1 MNAEQY
7 RAVIGWFNARPAA
20 KKALRLVSRGAV
32 GLVYL
37 LYLGM
42 LVWLALHRS
51 EQLWP
56 AAIVPA
62 AAFLVGTLVRRVIDR
77 PRPYTALGF
86 APLFPKDKPG
96 QSMPSRHCFSAA
108 AIAGAAWY
116 VLRMDQGDGMAYLTE
131 PVTIGNI
138 TRTVNATG
146 EVGAVQLVS
155 VGAQVGGQIKKLHV
169 VLGQDVK
176 KGDLIAEIDSVPQL
190 NQLETDKARLQ
201 SYESQLAAKKVALK
215 IAKTKYDREMQ
226 LKKRDA
232 ASKESL
238 EDAENAYALAKAE
251 VTELESQIR
260 QARIA
265 VNTDEV
271 NLGYTRITAPLDGT
285 IVSVPVDEGQTV
297 NANQTTPTIV
307 QIADLDKMEIK
318 IEISEGD
325 ITAVK
330 PGMPITYTILSNP
343 ETEYKA
349 TLTSID
355 PGLTTLTDGS
365 YKTTSSTGSSASS
378 SSSSSSNNAVYYYG
392 KALID
397 NKEGPLRIGMTTQN
411 VITVAD
417 VKDALLVP
425 VIAVQSRNGKKFV
438 RVLGPGDKPER
449 REVTTGIAD
458 GIHIQ
463 ILSGLKEG
471 DAVITAQVTQQE
483 RDAQVQQRHRGP
495 RL

>member
-1 MNAEQY
+1 MKKKLFLI
-7 RAVIGWFNARPAA
+7 AV
-20 KKALRLVSRGAV
+20 L
-32 GLVYL
+32 
-37 LYLGM
+37 
-42 LVWLALHRS
+42 
-51 EQLWP
+51 
-56 AAIVPA
+56 IVA
-62 AAFLVGTLVRRVIDR
+62 AA
-77 PRPYTALGF
+77 A
-86 APLFPKDKPG
+86 
-96 QSMPSRHCFSAA
+96 
-108 AIAGAAWY
+108 AAWY
-116 VLRMDQGDGMAYLTE
+116 VLRTDKGDGMAYLTE
-131 PVTIGNI
+131 PVTTGNI

-169 VLGQDVK
+169 VLGQDVQ

-190 NQLETDKARLQ
+190 NQLETDKAKLQ

-215 IAKTKYDREMQ
+215 IAKTKYDRELQ

-232 ASKESL
+232 SSKESL

-260 QARIA
+260 QAQIA

-330 PGMPITYTILSNP
+330 PGMPITYTILSDP

-365 YKTTSSTGSSASS
+365 YKTTSSTSSSSS

-392 KALID
+392 RALIN
-397 NKEGPLRIGMTTQN
+397 NKKGPLRIGMTTQN
-411 VITVAD
+411 VITVAN

-425 VIAVQSRNGKKFV
+425 VIAVESRNGKKFV

-458 GIHIQ
+458 GIHVQ

-471 DAVITAQVTQQE
+471 DAVITSQLTEKEQA
-483 RDAQVQQRHRGP
+483 AALQQRHRGP

>member
-1 MNAEQY
+1 MKKKLFLIAALVVAAA
-7 RAVIGWFNARPAA
+7 AVVWY
-20 KKALRLVSRGAV
+20 ALRA
-32 GLVYL
+32 
-37 LYLGM
+37 
-42 LVWLALHRS
+42 
-51 EQLWP
+51 
-56 AAIVPA
+56 
-62 AAFLVGTLVRRVIDR
+62 
-77 PRPYTALGF
+77 
-86 APLFPKDKPG
+86 
-96 QSMPSRHCFSAA
+96 
-108 AIAGAAWY
+108 
-116 VLRMDQGDGMAYLTE
+116 DQGDGIAYLTE
-131 PVTIGNI
+131 PVI
-138 TRTVNATG
+138 TGGLVKTVNATG

-190 NQLETDKARLQ
+190 NQLETDKAKLE
-201 SYESQLAAKKVALK
+201 SYTSQLAAKKVALK
-215 IAKTKYDREMQ
+215 IAKTKYDRELQ

-232 ASKESL
+232 SSKESL

-251 VTELESQIR
+251 VTELESLIR
-260 QARIA
+260 QSRIA

-307 QIADLDKMEIK
+307 QIADLDKMELK

-330 PGMPITYTILSNP
+330 PGMPIRYTILSDP
-343 ETEYKA
+343 ETDYDA
-349 TLTSID
+349 TRTSIA

-378 SSSSSSNNAVYYYG
+378 SASSSSNNAVYYYG

-397 NKEGPLRIGMTTQN
+397 NKGGPLRIGMTTQTM
-411 VITVAD
+411 ITVANAEN
-417 VKDALLVP
+417 ALLAP
-425 VIAVQSRNGKKFV
+425 VVAVTARDGKKYV
-438 RVLGPGDKPER
+438 RVLNAAGQPEE
-449 REVTTGIAD
+449 REVTTGLSD

-463 ILSGLKEG
+463 ILSGLKAG
-471 DAVITAQVTQQE
+471 DDVITAQLTQKE
-483 RDAQVQQRHRGP
+483 RDAELKQRHRGP

>member
-1 MNAEQY
+1 MKKKLFLIAALVV
-7 RAVIGWFNARPAA
+7 AVAA
-20 KKALRLVSRGAV
+20 VVWYALRA
-32 GLVYL
+32 
-37 LYLGM
+37 
-42 LVWLALHRS
+42 
-51 EQLWP
+51 
-56 AAIVPA
+56 
-62 AAFLVGTLVRRVIDR
+62 
-77 PRPYTALGF
+77 
-86 APLFPKDKPG
+86 
-96 QSMPSRHCFSAA
+96 
-108 AIAGAAWY
+108 
-116 VLRMDQGDGMAYLTE
+116 DQGDGIAYLTE
-131 PVTIGNI
+131 PVI
-138 TRTVNATG
+138 TGGLVKTVNATG

-190 NQLETDKARLQ
+190 NQLETDKAKLE
-201 SYESQLAAKKVALK
+201 SYTSQLAAKKVALK
-215 IAKTKYDREMQ
+215 IAKTKYDRELQ

-232 ASKESL
+232 SSKESL

-251 VTELESQIR
+251 VTELESLIR
-260 QARIA
+260 QSRIA

-307 QIADLDKMEIK
+307 QIADLDKMELK

-330 PGMPITYTILSNP
+330 PGMPIRYTILSDP
-343 ETEYKA
+343 ETVYDA

-378 SSSSSSNNAVYYYG
+378 SASSSSNNAVYYYG

-397 NKEGPLRIGMTTQN
+397 NKGGPLRIGMTTQTM
-411 VITVAD
+411 ITVANAEN
-417 VKDALLVP
+417 ALLAP
-425 VIAVQSRNGKKFV
+425 VVAVTARDGKKYV
-438 RVLGPGDKPER
+438 RVLNAAGQPEE
-449 REVTTGIAD
+449 REVTTGLSD

-463 ILSGLKEG
+463 ILSGLKAG
-471 DAVITAQVTQQE
+471 DDVITAQLTQKE
-483 RDAQVQQRHRGP
+483 RDAELKQRHRGP

>member
-1 MNAEQY
+1 MKSRSKTLFVVLPILLLCVGGIWYWRKNADD
-7 RAVIGWFNARPAA
+7 RAAM
-20 KKALRLVSRGAV
+20 S
-32 GLVYL
+32 
-37 LYLGM
+37 
-42 LVWLALHRS
+42 
-51 EQLWP
+51 
-56 AAIVPA
+56 
-62 AAFLVGTLVRRVIDR
+62 
-77 PRPYTALGF
+77 
-86 APLFPKDKPG
+86 
-96 QSMPSRHCFSAA
+96 
-108 AIAGAAWY
+108 
-116 VLRMDQGDGMAYLTE
+116 YLTE
-131 PVTIGNI
+131 TVRRGEILA
-138 TRTVNATG
+138 TVNASG
-146 EVGAVQLVS
+146 ELDAVVS
-155 VGAQVGGQIKKLHV
+155 VDVGAQVSGQIERLYV
-169 VLGQDVK
+169 ELGQQVK
-176 KGDLIAEIDSVPQL
+176 KGDLIAEIDSTTQRNELEKSKAQL
-190 NQLETDKARLQ
+190 A
-201 SYESQLAAKKVALK
+201 SYEAQLAARKTALDIAQTRYNRELKLRRSDSTSRENLESAQQTLASARADVA
-215 IAKTKYDREMQ
+215 EM
-226 LKKRDA
+226 
-232 ASKESL
+232 
-238 EDAENAYALAKAE
+238 
-251 VTELESQIR
+251 ESQITQTR
-260 QARIA
+260 LA
-265 VNTDEV
+265 VSTAET
-271 NLGYTRITAPLDGT
+271 NLGFTRISAPLDGT
-285 IVSVPVDEGQTV
+285 VVSVPVEEGQTV

>member
-1 MNAEQY
+1 MKKKLFLIAAL
-7 RAVIGWFNARPAA
+7 AV
-20 KKALRLVSRGAV
+20 
-32 GLVYL
+32 
-37 LYLGM
+37 
-42 LVWLALHRS
+42 
-51 EQLWP
+51 
-56 AAIVPA
+56 A
-62 AAFLVGTLVRRVIDR
+62 AAV
-77 PRPYTALGF
+77 
-86 APLFPKDKPG
+86 
-96 QSMPSRHCFSAA
+96 
-108 AIAGAAWY
+108 AAWY

-251 VTELESQIR
+251 VIELESQIR

-297 NANQTTPTIV
+297 NANQTTPTILKLAKLKLMSLGKMALKS
-307 QIADLDKMEIK
+307 QILRR
-318 IEISEGD
+318 
-325 ITAVK
+325 
-330 PGMPITYTILSNP
+330 
-343 ETEYKA
+343 
-349 TLTSID
+349 
-355 PGLTTLTDGS
+355 LTTFQDV
-365 YKTTSSTGSSASS
+365 TGFP
-378 SSSSSSNNAVYYYG
+378 G
-392 KALID
+392 KRPKLS
-397 NKEGPLRIGMTTQN
+397 
-411 VITVAD
+411 
-417 VKDALLVP
+417 VKM
-425 VIAVQSRNGKKFV
+425 
-438 RVLGPGDKPER
+438 
-449 REVTTGIAD
+449 
-458 GIHIQ
+458 
-463 ILSGLKEG
+463 
-471 DAVITAQVTQQE
+471 
-483 RDAQVQQRHRGP
+483 
-495 RL
+495 

>member
-1 MNAEQY
+1 
-7 RAVIGWFNARPAA
+7 
-20 KKALRLVSRGAV
+20 
-32 GLVYL
+32 
-37 LYLGM
+37 
-42 LVWLALHRS
+42 
-51 EQLWP
+51 
-56 AAIVPA
+56 
-62 AAFLVGTLVRRVIDR
+62 
-77 PRPYTALGF
+77 
-86 APLFPKDKPG
+86 
-96 QSMPSRHCFSAA
+96 
-108 AIAGAAWY
+108 
-116 VLRMDQGDGMAYLTE
+116 MDQGDGMAYLTE

-378 SSSSSSNNAVYYYG
+378 SSVSSSARSNTLCTFPASSGLHTADSSPGAAVG
-392 KALID
+392 WAEPLNSSADITFSPSAKAPEQSPRHSAD
-397 NKEGPLRIGMTTQN
+397 
-411 VITVAD
+411 ITIA
-417 VKDALLVP
+417 VKSFFIWQALL
-425 VIAVQSRNGKKFV
+425 
-438 RVLGPGDKPER
+438 
-449 REVTTGIAD
+449 
-458 GIHIQ
+458 
-463 ILSGLKEG
+463 
-471 DAVITAQVTQQE
+471 
-483 RDAQVQQRHRGP
+483 
-495 RL
+495 

>member
-1 MNAEQY
+1 MKSRSKTLFVVLPILLLCVGGIWYWRKNADD
-7 RAVIGWFNARPAA
+7 RAAM
-20 KKALRLVSRGAV
+20 S
-32 GLVYL
+32 
-37 LYLGM
+37 
-42 LVWLALHRS
+42 
-51 EQLWP
+51 
-56 AAIVPA
+56 
-62 AAFLVGTLVRRVIDR
+62 
-77 PRPYTALGF
+77 
-86 APLFPKDKPG
+86 
-96 QSMPSRHCFSAA
+96 
-108 AIAGAAWY
+108 
-116 VLRMDQGDGMAYLTE
+116 YLTE
-131 PVTIGNI
+131 TVRRGEILA
-138 TRTVNATG
+138 TVNASG
-146 EVGAVQLVS
+146 ELDAVVS
-155 VGAQVGGQIKKLHV
+155 VDVGAQVSGQIERLYV
-169 VLGQDVK
+169 ELGQQVK
-176 KGDLIAEIDSVPQL
+176 KGDLIAEIDSTTQRNELEKSKAQL
-190 NQLETDKARLQ
+190 A
-201 SYESQLAAKKVALK
+201 SYEAQLAARKTALDIAQTRYNRELKLRRSDSTSRENLESAQQTLASARADVA
-215 IAKTKYDREMQ
+215 EM
-226 LKKRDA
+226 
-232 ASKESL
+232 
-238 EDAENAYALAKAE
+238 
-251 VTELESQIR
+251 ESQITQTR
-260 QARIA
+260 LA
-265 VNTDEV
+265 VSTAET
-271 NLGYTRITAPLDGT
+271 NLGYTRISAPLDGT
-285 IVSVPVDEGQTV
+285 VVSVPVEEGQTV

>member
-1 MNAEQY
+1 MKKKLFLIAAL
-7 RAVIGWFNARPAA
+7 AV
-20 KKALRLVSRGAV
+20 
-32 GLVYL
+32 
-37 LYLGM
+37 
-42 LVWLALHRS
+42 
-51 EQLWP
+51 
-56 AAIVPA
+56 A
-62 AAFLVGTLVRRVIDR
+62 AAV
-77 PRPYTALGF
+77 
-86 APLFPKDKPG
+86 
-96 QSMPSRHCFSAA
+96 
-108 AIAGAAWY
+108 AAWY

-131 PVTIGNI
+131 PVTAGNI

-260 QARIA
+260 QAQIAVNTDDENAYALAKAEVTELESQIRQAQIA

>member
-1 MNAEQY
+1 MKKKLLLIAALVVAAA
-7 RAVIGWFNARPAA
+7 AVVWY
-20 KKALRLVSRGAV
+20 ALRA
-32 GLVYL
+32 
-37 LYLGM
+37 
-42 LVWLALHRS
+42 
-51 EQLWP
+51 
-56 AAIVPA
+56 
-62 AAFLVGTLVRRVIDR
+62 
-77 PRPYTALGF
+77 
-86 APLFPKDKPG
+86 
-96 QSMPSRHCFSAA
+96 
-108 AIAGAAWY
+108 
-116 VLRMDQGDGMAYLTE
+116 DQGDGIAYLTE
-131 PVTIGNI
+131 PVI
-138 TRTVNATG
+138 TGGLVKTVNATG

-190 NQLETDKARLQ
+190 NQLETDKAKLE
-201 SYESQLAAKKVALK
+201 SYTSQLAAKKVALK
-215 IAKTKYDREMQ
+215 IAKTKYDRELQ

-232 ASKESL
+232 SSKESL

-251 VTELESQIR
+251 VTELESLIR
-260 QARIA
+260 QSRIA

-307 QIADLDKMEIK
+307 QIADLDKMELK

-330 PGMPITYTILSNP
+330 PGMPIRYTILSDP
-343 ETEYKA
+343 ETVYDA

-378 SSSSSSNNAVYYYG
+378 SASSSSNNAVYYYG

-397 NKEGPLRIGMTTQN
+397 NKGGPLRIGMTTQTM
-411 VITVAD
+411 ITVANAEN
-417 VKDALLVP
+417 ALLAP
-425 VIAVQSRNGKKFV
+425 VVAVTARDGKKYV
-438 RVLGPGDKPER
+438 RVLNAAGQPEE
-449 REVTTGIAD
+449 REVTTGLSD

-463 ILSGLKEG
+463 ILSGLKAG
-471 DAVITAQVTQQE
+471 DDVITAQLTQKE
-483 RDAQVQQRHRGP
+483 RDAELKQRHRGP

>member
-1 MNAEQY
+1 MKKKLFLIAAL
-7 RAVIGWFNARPAA
+7 AV
-20 KKALRLVSRGAV
+20 
-32 GLVYL
+32 
-37 LYLGM
+37 
-42 LVWLALHRS
+42 
-51 EQLWP
+51 
-56 AAIVPA
+56 A
-62 AAFLVGTLVRRVIDR
+62 AAV
-77 PRPYTALGF
+77 
-86 APLFPKDKPG
+86 
-96 QSMPSRHCFSAA
+96 
-108 AIAGAAWY
+108 AAWY

-365 YKTTSSTGSSASS
+365 YKTTSSTGQ
-378 SSSSSSNNAVYYYG
+378 
-392 KALID
+392 
-397 NKEGPLRIGMTTQN
+397 LR
-411 VITVAD
+411 
-417 VKDALLVP
+417 LLVVLF
-425 VIAVQSRNGKKFV
+425 VIEQR
-438 RVLGPGDKPER
+438 RVLLRQSAYRQQGRPVAHRHDHPER
-449 REVTTGIAD
+449 D
-458 GIHIQ
+458 
-463 ILSGLKEG
+463 
-471 DAVITAQVTQQE
+471 
-483 RDAQVQQRHRGP
+483 HRGGRQGRPARP
-495 RL
+495 RDRRPVPQRQKVRARARPRRQA

>member
-1 MNAEQY
+1 MKKKLFLIAAL
-7 RAVIGWFNARPAA
+7 AV
-20 KKALRLVSRGAV
+20 
-32 GLVYL
+32 
-37 LYLGM
+37 
-42 LVWLALHRS
+42 
-51 EQLWP
+51 
-56 AAIVPA
+56 A
-62 AAFLVGTLVRRVIDR
+62 AAV
-77 PRPYTALGF
+77 
-86 APLFPKDKPG
+86 
-96 QSMPSRHCFSAA
+96 
-108 AIAGAAWY
+108 AAWY

-271 NLGYTRITAPLDGT
+271 NLGYTRITAPLRLSEKTSCTLCG
-285 IVSVPVDEGQTV
+285 
-297 NANQTTPTIV
+297 
-307 QIADLDKMEIK
+307 DLGE
-318 IEISEGD
+318 
-325 ITAVK
+325 
-330 PGMPITYTILSNP
+330 
-343 ETEYKA
+343 
-349 TLTSID
+349 LT
-355 PGLTTLTDGS
+355 GGG
-365 YKTTSSTGSSASS
+365 K
-378 SSSSSSNNAVYYYG
+378 
-392 KALID
+392 KALLC
-397 NKEGPLRIGMTTQN
+397 ELELELQAGEE
-411 VITVAD
+411 AD
-417 VKDALLVP
+417 VQAFAKTLAERFHLHEQPRSKLQRARAL
-425 VIAVQSRNGKKFV
+425 
-438 RVLGPGDKPER
+438 
-449 REVTTGIAD
+449 
-458 GIHIQ
+458 
-463 ILSGLKEG
+463 
-471 DAVITAQVTQQE
+471 TQ
-483 RDAQVQQRHRGP
+483 
-495 RL
+495 

>member
-1 MNAEQY
+1 MKKKLFLIAAL
-7 RAVIGWFNARPAA
+7 AV
-20 KKALRLVSRGAV
+20 
-32 GLVYL
+32 
-37 LYLGM
+37 
-42 LVWLALHRS
+42 
-51 EQLWP
+51 
-56 AAIVPA
+56 A
-62 AAFLVGTLVRRVIDR
+62 AAV
-77 PRPYTALGF
+77 
-86 APLFPKDKPG
+86 
-96 QSMPSRHCFSAA
+96 
-108 AIAGAAWY
+108 AAWY

-201 SYESQLAAKKVALK
+201 SYESQLAAKK

-307 QIADLDKMEIK
+307 QIADMDKKEIK
-318 IEISEGD
+318 IEIYEGD

-378 SSSSSSNNAVYYYG
+378 SSSSSSNNAVYYY
-392 KALID
+392 
-397 NKEGPLRIGMTTQN
+397 GMTTQN

>member
-1 MNAEQY
+1 M
-7 RAVIGWFNARPAA
+7 
-20 KKALRLVSRGAV
+20 
-32 GLVYL
+32 
-37 LYLGM
+37 
-42 LVWLALHRS
+42 
-51 EQLWP
+51 
-56 AAIVPA
+56 
-62 AAFLVGTLVRRVIDR
+62 
-77 PRPYTALGF
+77 
-86 APLFPKDKPG
+86 
-96 QSMPSRHCFSAA
+96 
-108 AIAGAAWY
+108 
-116 VLRMDQGDGMAYLTE
+116 
-131 PVTIGNI
+131 
-138 TRTVNATG
+138 
-146 EVGAVQLVS
+146 
-155 VGAQVGGQIKKLHV
+155 
-169 VLGQDVK
+169 
-176 KGDLIAEIDSVPQL
+176 PQL

-215 IAKTKYDREMQ
+215 IAKTKYDRERQ

-260 QARIA
+260 QTQIA

-349 TLTSID
+349 VLTSID

-365 YKTTSSTGSSASS
+365 YKTTSSTGSSSS
-378 SSSSSSNNAVYYYG
+378 SSSTSSNNAVYYYG

-397 NKEGPLRIGMTTQN
+397 NKQGPLRIGMTTQN

-425 VIAVQSRNGKKFV
+425 VIAVQSGNGKKFV

-483 RDAQVQQRHRGP
+483 QDAQGQQRHRGP

>member
-1 MNAEQY
+1 MKKKLFLIAAL
-7 RAVIGWFNARPAA
+7 AV
-20 KKALRLVSRGAV
+20 
-32 GLVYL
+32 
-37 LYLGM
+37 
-42 LVWLALHRS
+42 
-51 EQLWP
+51 
-56 AAIVPA
+56 A
-62 AAFLVGTLVRRVIDR
+62 AA
-77 PRPYTALGF
+77 
-86 APLFPKDKPG
+86 
-96 QSMPSRHCFSAA
+96 AA
-108 AIAGAAWY
+108 ASY

-131 PVTIGNI
+131 PVTAGNI

-260 QARIA
+260 QAQIA

-458 GIHIQ
+458 GIHILRDRAKPRPCAEGHVLCYRGGRFRRHHRTVRIGQ
-463 ILSGLKEG
+463 VDAHEHPGLSRHPVFRGLPHRRRG
-471 DAVITAQVTQQE
+471 HRHAGQRRARGTAREAHRVHLPALQPALHTV
-483 RDAQVQQRHRGP
+483 RHGKRGP
-495 RL
+495 SRRILRGGQKGAP

>member
-1 MNAEQY
+1 MRLPCPEAVFPLAEPGLPSGALLPGRK
-7 RAVIGWFNARPAA
+7 RATLAA
-20 KKALRLVSRGAV
+20 VRKAPVETCRKKAEEKGPNAGRGAARRV
-32 GLVYL
+32 SPWERLKKRLSHRLCRSAKQAFPFGGCRIVDL
-37 LYLGM
+37 LMKKKLF
-42 LVWLALHRS
+42 LIAVL
-51 EQLWP
+51 
-56 AAIVPA
+56 IVA
-62 AAFLVGTLVRRVIDR
+62 AA
-77 PRPYTALGF
+77 A
-86 APLFPKDKPG
+86 
-96 QSMPSRHCFSAA
+96 
-108 AIAGAAWY
+108 AAWY
-116 VLRMDQGDGMAYLTE
+116 VLRTDKGDGMAYLTE
-131 PVTIGNI
+131 PVTTGNI

-169 VLGQDVK
+169 VLGQDVQ

-190 NQLETDKARLQ
+190 NQLETDKAKLQ

-215 IAKTKYDREMQ
+215 IAKTKYDRELQ

-232 ASKESL
+232 SSKESL

-260 QARIA
+260 QAQIA

-330 PGMPITYTILSNP
+330 PGMPITYTILSDP

-365 YKTTSSTGSSASS
+365 YKTTSSTSSSSS

-392 KALID
+392 KVLIN
-397 NKEGPLRIGMTTQN
+397 NKKGPLRIGMTTQN
-411 VITVAD
+411 VITVAN

-425 VIAVQSRNGKKFV
+425 VIAVESRNGKKFV

-458 GIHIQ
+458 GIHVQ

-471 DAVITAQVTQQE
+471 DAVITSQLTEKEQA
-483 RDAQVQQRHRGP
+483 AALQQRHRGP

>member
-1 MNAEQY
+1 MKKKLFLIAALVVAAA
-7 RAVIGWFNARPAA
+7 AVVWY
-20 KKALRLVSRGAV
+20 ALRA
-32 GLVYL
+32 
-37 LYLGM
+37 
-42 LVWLALHRS
+42 
-51 EQLWP
+51 
-56 AAIVPA
+56 
-62 AAFLVGTLVRRVIDR
+62 
-77 PRPYTALGF
+77 
-86 APLFPKDKPG
+86 
-96 QSMPSRHCFSAA
+96 
-108 AIAGAAWY
+108 
-116 VLRMDQGDGMAYLTE
+116 DQGDGIAYLTE
-131 PVTIGNI
+131 PVI
-138 TRTVNATG
+138 TGGLVKTVNATG

-190 NQLETDKARLQ
+190 NQLETDKAKLE
-201 SYESQLAAKKVALK
+201 SYTSQLAAKKVALK
-215 IAKTKYDREMQ
+215 IAKTKYDRELQ

-232 ASKESL
+232 SSKESL
-238 EDAENAYALAKAE
+238 EDAENASALAKAE
-251 VTELESQIR
+251 VTELESLSR
-260 QARIA
+260 QSRIA

-307 QIADLDKMEIK
+307 QIADLDKMELK

-330 PGMPITYTILSNP
+330 PGMPIRYTILSDP
-343 ETEYKA
+343 ETVYDA

-378 SSSSSSNNAVYYYG
+378 SASSSSNNAVYYYG

-397 NKEGPLRIGMTTQN
+397 NKGGPLRIGMTTQTM
-411 VITVAD
+411 ITVANAEN
-417 VKDALLVP
+417 ALLAP
-425 VIAVQSRNGKKFV
+425 VVAVTARDGKKYV
-438 RVLGPGDKPER
+438 RVLNAAGQPEE
-449 REVTTGIAD
+449 REVTTGLSD

-463 ILSGLKEG
+463 ILSGLKAG
-471 DAVITAQVTQQE
+471 DDVITAQLTQKE
-483 RDAQVQQRHRGP
+483 RDAELKQRHRGP